1 MKSFWKRFFIIGN
14 ILFGVVAVICVA
26 SGNADVSDYG
36 ILIGLGLDLIFW
48 IELKRRKNIKI
59 KGSAIQAPLFSVGA
73 DLVSARFLFHGV
85 GAHKMIRCKRFS

>member
-1 MKSFWKRFFIIGN
+1 MKSFWKWFFIIVN

-48 IELKRRKNIKI
+48 IELKRRKT
-59 KGSAIQAPLFSVGA
+59 
-73 DLVSARFLFHGV
+73 R
-85 GAHKMIRCKRFS
+85 